1 MLCNHKPEEDKLLE
15 DIFDDIFNEADA
27 LNSVDAGSTRTLSNL
42 VRQLRNLDAEVAT
55 IEENLKGLRQERQ
68 KLTLELIPGLMDEM
82 GVERLDVDGVSVFRK
97 LIVSASIPEKNK
109 AKAFGW
115 LRENNLDDIIKNDV
129 VLSFGKGEDNV
140 AKDLV
145 ATLEE
150 HGFEPNVKTHVHS
163 STLKAFVKE
172 RVENGQPI
180 DLDMF
185 GAFVVNAADIRR
197 KA

>member
-1 MLCNHKPEEDKLLE
+1 ME

>member
-1 MLCNHKPEEDKLLE
+1 ME

-109 AKAFGW
+109 AEAFGW

-150 HGFEPNVKTHVHS
+150 QGFEPNVKTHVHS

>member
-1 MLCNHKPEEDKLLE
+1 MAYPPIYSSLQQDNLLCNHKPEEDKLLE

-42 VRQLRNLDAEVAT
+42 VRQLRNLDAEVAK

-109 AKAFGW
+109 AEAFG
-115 LRENNLDDIIKNDV
+115 
-129 VLSFGKGEDNV
+129 
-140 AKDLV
+140 V
-145 ATLEE
+145 ATGKQSGRHHQERRGAVLWQRR
-150 HGFEPNVKTHVHS
+150 GQCGQGSCGHVGRAWVR
-163 STLKAFVKE
+163 TQCKDARPL
-172 RVENGQPI
+172 
-180 DLDMF
+180 
-185 GAFVVNAADIRR
+185 VNAQGVCKGTCREWTAY
-197 KA
+197 